1 MSNRLSPVSSVSPV
15 RETARANYDHKSI
28 QIRRGTTAE
37 WADFGSKCMPLAGE
51 ICAEFHQ
58 SGSGQLNGN
67 VSMKI
72 GNGVDT
78 WNDLPYL
85 LTDTDH
91 PAFDLTQEDVENI
104 KDLLFADVEKIYTD
118 KVLLRVDWGGRLT
131 QADANKYIDERLNA
145 LEAGAGLPDTI
156 DGGSYARRI
165 L

>member
-1 MSNRLSPVSSVSPV
+1 
-15 RETARANYDHKSI
+15 
-28 QIRRGTTAE
+28 
-37 WADFGSKCMPLAGE
+37 
-51 ICAEFHQ
+51 
-58 SGSGQLNGN
+58 
-67 VSMKI
+67 MKI
-72 GNGVDT
+72 GNGVDA

-91 PAFDLTQEDVENI
+91 PAFDLTEEDVENI

-145 LEAGAGLPDTI
+145 LEAGAGLPEVI
-156 DGGSYARRI
+156 DGGSYSRRI